1 MENKLPKLCSKLTF
15 RRLLLKLKTGN
26 TFMLNSKFYKQ
37 VDGCYVGGPHSVTF
51 SNIYMT
57 KTEKKEIEPTKPQF
71 YRRFLDDIINKRYKD
86 QPDNLFQALNNNHPK
101 IKYTIEVDSDKF
113 LDTKIIHENGI
124 VTTEIN
130 QKDITLPVNWT
141 SRIPKRYKR
150 NSITSDLN
158 LALRISSCL
167 KDEISKIRQKILN
180 ADYPLRFVN
189 KFIKQFNDKVREKLN
204 EKDDYILSTDFF
216 EIKMQVILIEVLYC
230 EKKKFFKC
238 FLKKFHE
245 PMNDL
250 YDIKI
255 KWITKKMKN
264 MFCLKKRN
272 PHPACVIYEGI
283 CTYKEN
289 YIGET
294 KRNVEIQWEEYSN
307 INKISEQMD
316 IRKAIQRMHLHGKF

>member
-1 MENKLPKLCSKLTF
+1 M
-15 RRLLLKLKTGN
+15 
-26 TFMLNSKFYKQ
+26 KFYTVRK
-37 VDGCYVGGPHSVTF
+37 
-51 SNIYMT
+51 
-57 KTEKKEIEPTKPQF
+57 KT
-71 YRRFLDDIINKRYKD
+71 
-86 QPDNLFQALNNNHPK
+86 
-101 IKYTIEVDSDKF
+101 
-113 LDTKIIHENGI
+113 
-124 VTTEIN
+124 
-130 QKDITLPVNWT
+130 
-141 SRIPKRYKR
+141 
-150 NSITSDLN
+150 
-158 LALRISSCL
+158 
-167 KDEISKIRQKILN
+167 
-180 ADYPLRFVN
+180 
-189 KFIKQFNDKVREKLN
+189 
-204 EKDDYILSTDFF
+204 
-216 EIKMQVILIEVLYC
+216 
-230 EKKKFFKC
+230 FFKC